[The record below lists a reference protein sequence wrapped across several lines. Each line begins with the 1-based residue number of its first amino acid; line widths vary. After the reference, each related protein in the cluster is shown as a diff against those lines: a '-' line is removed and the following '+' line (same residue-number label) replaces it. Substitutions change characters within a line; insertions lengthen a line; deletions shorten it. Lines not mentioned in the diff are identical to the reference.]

1 MVDDAIRFI
10 GIDPLKI
17 YRYSHKEIHLLFEY
31 QRNRN
36 LVIAEAVRDIR
47 ADMRIV
53 AINPMSGK
61 QYFPKIRRS
70 SDLYSLPSDGVRSR
84 SSRARAKETKTGR
97 EAYEMLMRLNDKLPE
112 NY

>member
-36 LVIAEAVRDIR
+36 MITAEALRDIR

-61 QYFPKIRRS
+61 PYFPKVKRS
-70 SDLYSLPSDGVRSR
+70 SDLYPLPSDGMRSGR
-84 SSRARAKETKTGR
+84 SRAKEPKTGR
-97 EAYEMLMRLNDKLPE
+97 EAYEMLMALNDKLPE